1 MKEKI
6 VSAKLYESDRD
17 WLERLKRRLKKKS
30 SYATFRAMKK
40 VFIRLN
46 LVGEMEWKMKEE
58 NRKELIRSMT
68 IWLTYVWGVLI
79 GTIITYLVYK
89 SYGL

>member
-1 MKEKI
+1 MNEKI

-46 LVGEMEWKMKEE
+46 LVGEME
-58 NRKELIRSMT
+58 
-68 IWLTYVWGVLI
+68 
-79 GTIITYLVYK
+79 
-89 SYGL
+89 

>member
-1 MKEKI
+1 
-6 VSAKLYESDRD
+6 
-17 WLERLKRRLKKKS
+17 
-30 SYATFRAMKK
+30 
-40 VFIRLN
+40 
-46 LVGEMEWKMKEE
+46 MKEE